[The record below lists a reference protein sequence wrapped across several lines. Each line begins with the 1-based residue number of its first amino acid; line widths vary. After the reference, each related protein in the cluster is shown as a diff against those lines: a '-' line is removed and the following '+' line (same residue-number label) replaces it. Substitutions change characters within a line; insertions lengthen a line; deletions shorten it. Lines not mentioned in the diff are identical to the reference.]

1 MCAHQPALN
10 RQSASPLPQNPEEL
24 FLYFIE
30 TVPELDQ
37 VTEKAWMD
45 SDFSDT
51 VELTD
56 SAKQL
61 LTETF
66 GPVQKFLESAF
77 WDFTVG
83 QLEGE
88 TTDDI
93 APPLS
98 SFWDIYTT
106 FYERFSRF
114 APIFDRA
121 GLHASLVGMRNR
133 IRDRAERL
141 SRPTED
147 DEDDPELDA
156 IRSEDSLDSLLE
168 ESERYADF

>member
-10 RQSASPLPQNPEEL
+10 RQSASPLPPTPEEL
-24 FLYFIE
+24 FLSFIE
-30 TVPELDQ
+30 TVPQLDQ
-37 VTEKAWMD
+37 ITDKAWMN
-45 SDFSDT
+45 SDFGDT
-51 VELTD
+51 VELSD

-66 GPVQKFLESAF
+66 APVQEYLESAF
-77 WDFTVG
+77 WDFTAS

-93 APPLS
+93 APPLT
-98 SFWDIYTT
+98 SFWDVYIT

-121 GLHASLVGMRNR
+121 GLHPSIVGMRNR

-141 SRPTED
+141 SQPYED
-147 DEDDPELDA
+147 EEPDEELDA

-168 ESERYADF
+168 EAERLADF